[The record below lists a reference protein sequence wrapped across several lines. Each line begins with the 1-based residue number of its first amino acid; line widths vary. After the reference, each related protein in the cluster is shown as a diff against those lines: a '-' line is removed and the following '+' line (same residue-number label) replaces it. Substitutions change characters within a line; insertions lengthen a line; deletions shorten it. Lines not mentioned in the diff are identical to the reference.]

1 MPIVFACA
9 ASHAPGMT
17 AWTDTAPKEQS
28 ERFLGCYRKLGE
40 MLATSR
46 PDVLVA
52 ITVEHWAN
60 FFLNHMPA
68 FCIGRADYYDGPV
81 EEWLK
86 IPKARVPG
94 DSQLSAEILAACLN
108 GGFDPT
114 FSDELLFDH
123 ATMLPLHFLNPKM
136 AVPVIPVIIN
146 TLTMPMPTPMRCF
159 AFGQFLGRK
168 LTGSEKRVAVV
179 ATGGLSHWPG
189 EAKHAIGREKLLRQ
203 PSVRQS
209 NNVAGQQLPMQPVEP
224 ARHQCTLEP
233 DGKVAQP
240 RRQQPGRLVVQ
251 LLLQPIPPQHFD
263 GPRAGLRSRS
273 AGELQ
278 PLDPNALGCGAGCRT
293 HPISIG
299 RANR

>member
-1 MPIVFACA
+1 
-9 ASHAPGMT
+9 
-17 AWTDTAPKEQS
+17 
-28 ERFLGCYRKLGE
+28 

-94 DSQLSAEILAACLN
+94 DSQLSAELLAACLD
-108 GGFDPT
+108 GCFDPT

-146 TLTMPMPTPMRCF
+146 TLTMPMPMPTPMRCF

-189 EAKHAIGREKLLRQ
+189 EAKHGKI
-203 PSVRQS
+203 
-209 NNVAGQQLPMQPVEP
+209 NVAFDKEFLQNLINGDNARLTAYTHEEINSEAGSGGHEIRTWIALAGAVESWKAELLAYEPVVP
-224 ARHQCTLEP
+224 WAT
-233 DGKVAQP
+233 
-240 RRQQPGRLVVQ
+240 
-251 LLLQPIPPQHFD
+251 
-263 GPRAGLRSRS
+263 
-273 AGELQ
+273 
-278 PLDPNALGCGAGCRT
+278 GCGLMAYHR
-293 HPISIG
+293 
-299 RANR
+299 